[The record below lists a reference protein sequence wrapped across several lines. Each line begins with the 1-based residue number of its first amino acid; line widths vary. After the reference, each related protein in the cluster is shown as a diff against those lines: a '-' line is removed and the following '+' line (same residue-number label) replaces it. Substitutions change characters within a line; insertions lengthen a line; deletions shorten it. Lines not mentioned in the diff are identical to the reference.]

1 MTDQK
6 LFHGDVRDLSFILD
20 KSVHL
25 VFSSL
30 PYFNLKEYR
39 RGKNSLVLSMI
50 IRSLSTNLRR
60 SGKSA
65 IEFLVLSG
73 RVVCIVGDVC
83 LSRKKFGR
91 HVVMQ
96 LYSDIEVSWRKIGFD
111 NLNPVLWYKISNAS
125 LEANIN
131 SSF

>member
-1 MTDQK
+1 
-6 LFHGDVRDLSFILD
+6 
-20 KSVHL
+20 
-25 VFSSL
+25 
-30 PYFNLKEYR
+30 
-39 RGKNSLVLSMI
+39 MI

-73 RVVCIVGDVC
+73 RVVCIVDDVC

-111 NLNPVLWYKISNAS
+111 NLNPVLWYKISNTS

>member
-1 MTDQK
+1 
-6 LFHGDVRDLSFILD
+6 
-20 KSVHL
+20 
-25 VFSSL
+25 
-30 PYFNLKEYR
+30 
-39 RGKNSLVLSMI
+39 MI

-65 IEFLVLSG
+65 IEFLVLGG
-73 RVVCIVGDVC
+73 RVVCVVGDVR

-96 LYSDIEVSWRKIGFD
+96 LYSDIEVSCRKIGFD

-125 LEANIN
+125 FEANIN